1 MSANENRHGGR
12 RLGAAIVAAAAL
24 GAGATLGLSHAFGS
38 SSTTAAAVTIPA
50 AQPAALSSSSVLTP
64 AQIYSRSASGVVD
77 VSVSGTT
84 TDQFSPDGFDQQTQG
99 EGSGFVVDTSGDI
112 VTNQHVVDGA
122 SSIVVRFKDGTQ
134 AKATVV
140 GTDAT
145 TDLAVIRVHVAS
157 SKLHPLALGSSS
169 SIQVG
174 ESVAAIGSP
183 FGLPSSITS
192 GIVSATG
199 RTITSPN
206 NSSISGAIQTDAA
219 INRGNSGGPL
229 IDAHGNVI
237 GVNAQI
243 DSSTGGNNGVGFAI
257 PIDTVKQVTRQ
268 LISSGSVQ
276 HAFLGV
282 RVATITQAVASQLG
296 LPRGAEVSSVV
307 SGSAAAKSGLKA
319 GSQTS
324 SVSGASYTKDGDV
337 ILSVDGKSVT
347 TAEQLQAAIAAHKP
361 GDKVTLRVSRSGHV
375 RTVSVTL
382 GARS

>member
-1 MSANENRHGGR
+1 LSANEDRHGRR

-24 GAGATLGLSHAFGS
+24 GVGATLGLSHAFGS
-38 SSTTAAAVTIPA
+38 SSATATVVTIPA
-50 AQPAALSSSSVLTP
+50 AQPAALSTTTLTP
-64 AQIYSRSASGVVD
+64 AQIYAQSASGVVD
-77 VSVSGTT
+77 ISVSGTT
-84 TDQFSPDGFDQQTQG
+84 TDQFSPYGFGQQTEG
-99 EGSGFVVDTSGDI
+99 EGSGFVIDTKGDI

-122 SSIVVRFKDGTQ
+122 SSIVVRFKDGTR

-199 RTITSPN
+199 RTITSPD
-206 NSSISGAIQTDAA
+206 NSSIPGAIQTDAA
-219 INRGNSGGPL
+219 INKGNSGGPL

-257 PIDTVKQVTRQ
+257 PIDTVKQVTQQ

-282 RVATITQAVASQLG
+282 RVASASQG
-296 LPRGAEVSSVV
+296 GGAKVSSVV
-307 SGSAAAKSGLKA
+307 SGSAAAKAGLK
-319 GSQTS
+319 
-324 SVSGASYTKDGDV
+324 VSDV
-337 ILSVDGKSVT
+337 VLSVDGKSVT
-347 TAEQLQAAIAAHKP
+347 TPEQLQAAIAAHKP
-361 GDKVTLRVSRSGHV
+361 GDRVTLRVGRSGQV